1 MTQAP
6 IQQIQASD
14 EETINSVGSIAKSNK
29 KVKVAVYLTGEAE
42 KALAELYITRYR
54 KDRKTDRSAIVSEAI
69 LDFYQRERTTEQQN
83 M

>member
-1 MTQAP
+1 MTQAS
-6 IQQIQASD
+6 IHQVQLSD
-14 EETINSVGSIAKSNK
+14 EDTTNPIAKSNK
-29 KVKVAVYLTGEAE
+29 KVKASVYLTEEAE
-42 KALAELYITRYR
+42 QALTELYITRYR

>member
-14 EETINSVGSIAKSNK
+14 EETINTVEPIAKSNK
-29 KVKVAVYLTGEAE
+29 KVKFSAYLTEEAE
-42 KALAELYITRYR
+42 KALAELYTTRYM

-69 LDFYQRERTTEQQN
+69 LDFYQRESPTEQQN

>member
-6 IQQIQASD
+6 IQQVHSGD
-14 EETINSVGSIAKSNK
+14 EETINAVESIAKSNK
-29 KVKVAVYLTGEAE
+29 KVKVSVYLTEEAE

-69 LDFYQRERTTEQQN
+69 QAFYEKESRGCD
-83 M
+83 